1 MSAVRVVLVTVP
13 TEEVA
18 RRIARALVDE
28 RLAACVNIVPAVTS
42 IYRFEGAI
50 HEDAELLLVVK
61 SVPHRLPALF
71 ARVAELH
78 PYRVP
83 ECLALPVESG
93 LPKYLEW
100 VAAETQRVVV

>member
-1 MSAVRVVLVTVP
+1 MSAVRVVFITVP
-13 TEEVA
+13 NIDVGKSM
-18 RRIARALVDE
+18 ARALVEE
-28 RLAACVNIVPAVTS
+28 RLAACVNIVPALTS

-50 HEDAELLLVVK
+50 HEDAELLLIVK
-61 SVPHRLPALF
+61 TVPHRLPALV

-78 PYRVP
+78 PYQVP

-100 VAAETQRVVV
+100 VVAETQRVVL

>member
-1 MSAVRVVLVTVP
+1 MSAVRVVLITVP
-13 TEEVA
+13 SMETA
-18 RRIARALVDE
+18 RTLARTLVEE
-28 RLAACVNIVPAVTS
+28 RLAACVNIVPGLTS

-61 SVPHRLPALF
+61 TVPHRLTALF

-78 PYRVP
+78 PYKVP

-93 LPKYLEW
+93 LPRYLEW
-100 VAAETQRVVV
+100 VVGETQRVVV